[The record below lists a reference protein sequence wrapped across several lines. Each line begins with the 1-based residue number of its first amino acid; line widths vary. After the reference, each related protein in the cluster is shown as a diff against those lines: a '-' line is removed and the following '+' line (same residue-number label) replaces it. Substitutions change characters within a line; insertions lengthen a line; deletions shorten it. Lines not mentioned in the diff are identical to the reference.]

1 MLILEFRIQIL
12 KKMTSQNCLKCTEYE
27 NAYQVLLRKIAH
39 MSSDKTALENYR
51 LKTESLIDEIKQEQ
65 ENSVRSFTNQLENLL
80 AQDELCASQAVR
92 SLSEQLKIFY
102 QCSFIADFETRFGAS
117 VFCKLDSL
125 VERVKTRESDV
136 YLAQIASELG
146 EFKARSMSIKF
157 KLKEQKRQI
166 QALLN
171 KSGRKSEACLSPY
184 TSVTTSSSNNTT
196 IASSSTSGLGDN
208 LVVSQDDLYTCPICL
223 TSIDS
228 CKITSKKFDSH
239 VRKCDQTKI
248 CCMFC
253 LKLYDKNE
261 HVLLENHVQK
271 HIIKQYLTRSP
282 TTTVSVVKKFS
293 DDKKD
298 SNECELAVRTASSS
312 GNSSF
317 FNNDAVF
324 DQTDETNDAVD
335 YSAVRQYLKL
345 TDS

>member
-1 MLILEFRIQIL
+1 
-12 KKMTSQNCLKCTEYE
+12 MTSQNCLKCTEYE
-27 NAYQVLLRKIAH
+27 NAYQVLLRKIH
-39 MSSDKTALENYR
+39 NLSIDKTALENYR
-51 LKTESLIDEIKQEQ
+51 LKTENLIDEIKQEQ
-65 ENSVRSFTNQLENLL
+65 ENSVQSFANQLENLL
-80 AQDELCASQAVR
+80 AKSELSATQVIGA
-92 SLSEQLKIFY
+92 LSDQLRIFY
-102 QCSFIADFETRFGAS
+102 QCSFITDFEARFGAS
-117 VFCKLDSL
+117 LFCKVDSL
-125 VERVKTRESDV
+125 VERVKTRESDQC
-136 YLAQIASELG
+136 LANIASELG

-171 KSGRKSEACLSPY
+171 KSGKKIETCLSPY

-196 IASSSTSGLGDN
+196 IASSSTSGLGEN
-208 LVVSQDDLYTCPICL
+208 LVVSQHDLYTCPICL

-228 CKITSKKFDSH
+228 CKITSKKFESH

-293 DDKKD
+293 DDKKASD
-298 SNECELAVRTASSS
+298 SNEYELAVKTASSS

-317 FNNDAVF
+317 FINDAVL
-324 DQTDETNDAVD
+324 DQTDEASDAVD